1 MVSFWERLP
10 IWHRSRLSVNQPT
23 AAVIFFLSAPCS
35 TKMLAGTRAFACES
49 SQELLAYQL
58 TYTSPSRLVWKDR
71 NGKELETIGKRTR
84 EKLKNTAA
92 ALHVILRSR
101 KVDKD
106 AAHHLSSQSKEV
118 RTIFP
123 PSGFQSTRRMYA
135 SLTNAV
141 ACRTC
146 PGRSRAMYREA
157 MRCNSRYTTGARWC
171 MALSSPLFQ
180 ARRS

>member
-1 MVSFWERLP
+1 
-10 IWHRSRLSVNQPT
+10 
-23 AAVIFFLSAPCS
+23 
-35 TKMLAGTRAFACES
+35 MLAGTRAFACES

-106 AAHHLSSQSKEV
+106 AAHHPRLQKKLNADSNFES
-118 RTIFP
+118 RIP
-123 PSGFQSTRRMYA
+123 PYIPGTGRQDKKGYA
-135 SLTNAV
+135 N
-141 ACRTC
+141 
-146 PGRSRAMYREA
+146 EE
-157 MRCNSRYTTGARWC
+157 
-171 MALSSPLFQ
+171 
-180 ARRS
+180 